1 MPRVAATAASAARS
15 APVRSPDPLS
25 AHAVWIQ
32 TPKATTGRPAR
43 RAAAAPR
50 AATASHWV
58 NWPSRIIDISSALAI
73 SATILSS
80 GSVTSEATWSTS
92 VGGPSRITGGRLA
105 PGGAEQ
111 DVHPQPQ
118 RRVRRQ

>member
-15 APVRSPDPLS
+15 APVRLPDPLS

-43 RAAAAPR
+43 RAAAPPR
-50 AATASHWV
+50 AATASHSV
-58 NWPSRIIDISSALAI
+58 NR
-73 SATILSS
+73 
-80 GSVTSEATWSTS
+80 
-92 VGGPSRITGGRLA
+92 PSRITGRRLA

-111 DVHPQPQ
+111 DVHPQPR
-118 RRVRRQ
+118 RRVRRQELGGPLVGDERRPGVAHYRAEHLAAAG